1 MSMAESKSL
10 AAANSAKRLT
20 KGEQIIKNLKK
31 NAWLYIMFLP
41 VIIYYIVFKYAPMFG
56 IVIAFKDYNAFK
68 GIWASPWV
76 GFEHFINFF
85 QSPYFW
91 RLIRNTFLISFYG
104 LVWGFPAP
112 IILALLINELQDGM
126 FKKVTQTIT
135 YLPHFVSSVVIVS
148 ILMSMLSPSNG
159 VINNMIEA
167 LGGTRTYFMNDPK
180 YFRSIYTA
188 MGIWQSVGWGSI
200 IYLAALTGVD
210 AELYEA
216 CVIDGG
222 GRLRQTWHIT
232 LPGIAPTIIIQLI
245 FRVGNLLSVGSETI
259 ILMYNPTTYETA
271 DVISTYVYRRG
282 LVEAD
287 YSFSTAVGLFNS
299 LIALVLLTT
308 TNKLAKTFGETSL
321 W

>member
-1 MSMAESKSL
+1 MAEAITNRK
-10 AAANSAKRLT
+10 LT
-20 KGEQIIKNLKK
+20 KKELILKNLKK
-31 NAWLYIMFLP
+31 NLWLYVMFFP
-41 VIIYYIVFKYAPMFG
+41 VIVYYILFKYAPMFG

-76 GFEHFINFF
+76 GFEHFVNFF
-85 QSPYFW
+85 ESPYFW

-104 LVWGFPAP
+104 LIFGFPAP
-112 IILALLINELQDGM
+112 ILLALLLNELKDGL
-126 FKKVTQTIT
+126 FKKTVQTIT

-148 ILMSMLSPSNG
+148 MVMSFLSPSNG
-159 VINNMIEA
+159 IINNLIVA
-167 LGGTRTYFMNDPK
+167 LGGEAHYFMNDPNW
-180 YFRSIYTA
+180 FRTVYTT
-188 MGIWQSVGWGSI
+188 MGIWQGVGWGSI

-216 CVIDGG
+216 CIIDGG
-222 GRLRQTWHIT
+222 NRLRQTWHIT
-232 LPGIAPTIIIQLI
+232 LPGIASTIVIQLI
-245 FRVGNLLSVGSETI
+245 FRVGNLLSVGSESI
-259 ILMYNPTTYETA
+259 ILMYAPTTYETA

-308 TNKLAKTFGETSL
+308 TNKLAKTFSETSL

>member
-1 MSMAESKSL
+1 
-10 AAANSAKRLT
+10 
-20 KGEQIIKNLKK
+20 
-31 NAWLYIMFLP
+31 
-41 VIIYYIVFKYAPMFG
+41 
-56 IVIAFKDYNAFK
+56 
-68 GIWASPWV
+68 
-76 GFEHFINFF
+76 
-85 QSPYFW
+85 
-91 RLIRNTFLISFYG
+91 
-104 LVWGFPAP
+104 
-112 IILALLINELQDGM
+112 
-126 FKKVTQTIT
+126 
-135 YLPHFVSSVVIVS
+135 
-148 ILMSMLSPSNG
+148 
-159 VINNMIEA
+159 
-167 LGGTRTYFMNDPK
+167 MNDPK